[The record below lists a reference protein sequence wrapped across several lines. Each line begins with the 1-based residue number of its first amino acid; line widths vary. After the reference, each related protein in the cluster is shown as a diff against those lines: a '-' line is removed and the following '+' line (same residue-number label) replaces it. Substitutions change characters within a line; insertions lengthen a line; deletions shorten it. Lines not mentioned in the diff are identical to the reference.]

1 MVSIEI
7 ELGDPAQWLFG
18 IYAMQAQGLNTS
30 TDEIEEFKCLQIGF
44 IIFTISI
51 YFK

>member
-7 ELGDPAQWLFG
+7 ELASSEQWLFG
-18 IYAMQAQGLNTS
+18 IYAMQAEGQNQITG
-30 TDEIEEFKCLQIGF
+30 DIEEFNCLQIGF
-44 IIFTISI
+44 LFFTISF